1 MTCVPIEFTISPE
14 FPSVFIELVMGEDLT
29 GIEANT
35 TITAL
40 GEIYPNPAQ
49 SNTFIKLNSN
59 SSDDILIQVSSL
71 DGKVIH
77 HVKQSVSG
85 GSLIEIPSSGFA
97 PGMYILQIRSEEN
110 ALSLTRKLQIV
121 R

>member
-29 GIEANT
+29 GIEDNAA
-35 TITAL
+35 ITAL
-40 GEIYPNPAQ
+40 GEIYPNPA
-49 SNTFIKLNSN
+49 STNTFIKLNSN
-59 SSDDILIQVSSL
+59 STDDIIIQVSSL
-71 DGKVIH
+71 DGKVVH
-77 HVKQSVSG
+77 RVKQSVSG
-85 GSLIEIPSSGFA
+85 SSFIEIPSSGFA
-97 PGMYILQIRSEEN
+97 AGMYILQIRSAEK